1 MNLPQISLPHIPFE
15 VAFPHLVHPCIIH
28 LVVALPVVILLLEII
43 NLFTKNRGIGIISF
57 FLMLLL
63 GLTALFA
70 YKSGTVDAETAK
82 KAVSSDV
89 ANLIAEHK
97 LLAVYII
104 YGSVVLV
111 ALKIL
116 SIMFRN
122 TATRIL
128 LLLFLVIFTLMMVN
142 QSKRGKALVYVHGV
156 NVKTDTK
163 IEKSSSISTP
173 VKVKSEAN
181 ISSDVANTNDINSS
195 VTDYNTTTEIKN

>member
-15 VAFPHLVHPCIIH
+15 ITFPHLVHPCMIH
-28 LVVALPVVILLLEII
+28 LVVALPIIILLLEII
-43 NLFTKNRGIGIISF
+43 NIFTKNRDIGIISF

-63 GLTALFA
+63 SLTALFA
-70 YKSGTVDAETAK
+70 YKSGSVDAEIAK
-82 KAVSSDV
+82 KVISSDV

-116 SIMFRN
+116 SILFRN

-128 LLLFLVIFTLMMVN
+128 LLLFLVIFTIMMVN
-142 QSKRGKALVYVHGV
+142 QSKRGKALVYEHGV

-163 IEKSSSISTP
+163 IEKSSSISAS
-173 VKVKSEAN
+173 VKV
-181 ISSDVANTNDINSS
+181 NSA
-195 VTDYNTTTEIKN
+195 VDNNTTEIK